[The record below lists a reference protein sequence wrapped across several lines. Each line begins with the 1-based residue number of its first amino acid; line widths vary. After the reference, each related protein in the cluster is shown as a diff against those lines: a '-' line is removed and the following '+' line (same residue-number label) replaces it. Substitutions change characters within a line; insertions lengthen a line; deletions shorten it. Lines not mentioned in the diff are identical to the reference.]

1 MKRILKIS
9 YSTDK
14 KEKYEQFQK
23 ERKRYRDE
31 ISLRNLEI
39 LSHRTSKRQNLFLI
53 ELYGYDGLLK
63 YQTNKISSNTF
74 PTILSKIDEM
84 PMGAIEKKSLDLY
97 TNAHPKTT
105 LQGVGF
111 KDADTAIRTI
121 QKVEECKK
129 PDHHKY
135 LIIHTMYYRAKY
147 HPNQT
152 KDMKEAM
159 KIFKDWLD
167 KKKKKQKG
175 GSKLSYLPLSIIK
188 PFEKLA
194 NYYGVSKKARGLEK
208 PTTTDEGFLVIYKRI
223 KGDSSKLKEIPCKK
237 SNPSGVHWD
246 RKRDIEVKGKFGQ
259 MKRMKIPLYQK
270 EGELKGLPTKMHVIM
285 VMWAYSPDL
294 KGLKKSMRLLKK
306 LPK

>member
-31 ISLRNLEI
+31 FFQRNLEI
-39 LSHRTSKRQNLFLI
+39 ISHRTSKRQNLFLI

-74 PTILSKIDEM
+74 PTILSKIDKM
-84 PMGAIEKKSLDLY
+84 PMGKIEKKSFDLY
-97 TNAHPKTT
+97 TDAHPKTT

-121 QKVEECKK
+121 QKVEESKK
-129 PDHHKY
+129 SDHHKY
-135 LIIHTMYYRAKY
+135 LIIHTMFYRAKY

-175 GSKLSYLPLSIIK
+175 GSKLPYLPLSIIK
-188 PFEKLA
+188 PFEQLA
-194 NYYGVSKKARGLEK
+194 DYYGVSKKARGLEK
-208 PTTTDEGFLVIYKRI
+208 PTTTDEGFLVIYKKI

-237 SNPSGVHWD
+237 LNPNGVHWD

-270 EGELKGLPTKMHVIM
+270 EGPLKGLPTKMHVIM
-285 VMWAYSPDL
+285 VMWGYSPDP
-294 KGLKKSMRLLKK
+294 KGLKKSMRLLKG